1 MLKSSLK
8 KVEKS
13 LEMPIAFLV
22 FFDSIFAILFLFLFP
37 RWQNTWSIYL
47 IIISGMLTMLF
58 WFITMNTDAGVMRRP
73 KDIDFLKL
81 MQSVDPLYLCPEC
94 EVIRTPRSK
103 HCNVCNQCIE
113 RYDHHCPWVNNC
125 VGIKNHRP
133 FMMFLTFLIITILG
147 TFIGTIVELVVI
159 ESEDLLNSNLLNYEL
174 LPDSLT
180 NNKVVYYIMMWFVL
194 IITGFF

>member
-13 LEMPIAFLV
+13 FEMPAAFLV
-22 FFDSIFAILFLFLFP
+22 FFDTIFAILFLFLFP

-47 IIISGMLTMLF
+47 ITFSGLMSMVF
-58 WFITMNTDAGVMRRP
+58 WFITMNTDAGIMRKP
-73 KDIDFLKL
+73 KEVDFLKL
-81 MQSVDPLYLCPEC
+81 MQAVDPLYLCPEC

-103 HCNVCNQCIE
+103 HCSVCNQCVE

-133 FMMFLTFLIITILG
+133 FMVFLTFLIITILG
-147 TFIGTIVELVVI
+147 TFIGTI
-159 ESEDLLNSNLLNYEL
+159 
-174 LPDSLT
+174 
-180 NNKVVYYIMMWFVL
+180 
-194 IITGFF
+194 